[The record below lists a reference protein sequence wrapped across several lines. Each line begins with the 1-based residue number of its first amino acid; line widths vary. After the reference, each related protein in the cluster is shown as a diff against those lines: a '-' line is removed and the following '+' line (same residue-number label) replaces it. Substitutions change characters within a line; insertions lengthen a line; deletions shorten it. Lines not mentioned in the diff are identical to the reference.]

1 MALVPRTNVF
11 SQANWFFN
19 AVQTALDIS
28 AEYVK
33 NWKTYP
39 FTVFLPETGT
49 PAEWEEFV
57 VDRQIPY
64 SFWDRPEPAVVESL
78 KVDELLE
85 VLNVLSENGDIQNVT
100 EMIVYAKRDDQW
112 SNLIRHMPIK
122 NIQVQTN
129 NRIIGVPY
137 DLYVQ
142 IQKRNMI
149 PVKPIDFISNYE
161 VVPMS
166 EEYWYRR
173 CMAIEN
179 KFWPKNQIK
188 VYCIPNVNYEF
199 LNDRDIRPG
208 STVVDLSNFKIWEL
222 FGLQMGIDIT
232 LANTSNYDHNVFAT
246 INMAH
251 LANMPS
257 ICPCKA
263 LRDEDGFMR
272 LYFVNIDPV
281 ALKGF
286 LDFFCIANET
296 LNKTSRT
303 YGISTDVYTLMAIVR
318 PDILSAPLDWKNEA
332 NQKLLLQYILMG
344 VLMNSKYF
352 LELVHKN
359 VLSNLEKEQVK
370 RLKSYLAGYYKAITA
385 EQLREIGL

>member
-1 MALVPRTNVF
+1 MALVPRTNTF
-11 SQANWFFN
+11 PQTNWFFN
-19 AVQTALDIS
+19 KVSAALDVAS
-28 AEYVK
+28 EYTK
-33 NWKTYP
+33 NGKTYP
-39 FTVFLPETGT
+39 FTVFLPETST
-49 PAEWEEFV
+49 PTEWEDFV
-57 VDRQIPY
+57 SDRQIPY
-64 SFWDRPEPAVVESL
+64 SFWDRPEPAVVKSL

-85 VLNVLSENGDIQNVT
+85 VLNVLAENGEILNVT
-100 EMIVYAKRDDQW
+100 EMIVYAKNDDDW
-112 SNLIRHMPIK
+112 SNLIRLMPIR
-122 NIQVQTN
+122 NIQLHTN

-137 DLYVQ
+137 ELYVQ

-149 PVKPIDFISNYE
+149 AVKPIDYISNYE
-161 VVPMS
+161 VVPMP

-251 LANMPS
+251 LASMPI

-272 LYFVNIDPV
+272 VYFVNVDPV

-286 LDFFCIANET
+286 LDFFCIANEN
-296 LNKTSRT
+296 LSKTSKT

-318 PDILSAPLDWKNEA
+318 PDILSAPLDWKNEI

-344 VLMNSKYF
+344 VLTNSKYF
-352 LELVHKN
+352 LEIVHKN
-359 VLSNLEKEQVK
+359 VLSNLEKEQIK
-370 RLKSYLAGYYKAITA
+370 RLKSHIAGYYKTITA